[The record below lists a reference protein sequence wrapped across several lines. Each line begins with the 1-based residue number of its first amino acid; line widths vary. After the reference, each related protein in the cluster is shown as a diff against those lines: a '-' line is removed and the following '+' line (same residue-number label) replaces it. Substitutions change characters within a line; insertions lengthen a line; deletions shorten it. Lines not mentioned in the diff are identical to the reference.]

1 MATVFWTQSP
11 TNIATQIA
19 TRKVKVARGVVV
31 LGQTH
36 AKRAEGQMKA
46 RAPWNDRTGNAR
58 AGLFGQVEA
67 GGTTV
72 TVILGGTVDYQ
83 PYLEL
88 GTSRMAPRPIIVPVA
103 NETAA
108 ALAKDA
114 GELVRRLF
122 G

>member
-1 MATVFWTQSP
+1 MTDVKWVVPP
-11 TNIATQIA
+11 TNIARAIA
-19 TRKVKVARGVVV
+19 TRKVQVQRGIIV

-36 AKRAEGQMKA
+36 ARRAEGQMKS

-58 AGLFGQVEA
+58 AGLFA
-67 GGTTV
+67 TV
-72 TVILGGTVDYQ
+72 TQAGAIVEIVMGHTMEYG

-88 GTSRMAPRPIIVPVA
+88 GTSRMAPRPIVVPVA
-103 NETAA
+103 DETAV

-114 GELVRRLF
+114 AELVRRLF